1 MTVGIDKIGFATSQ
15 YQLAMADLAQAR
27 GEDPQKYAQGLL
39 LNSISIAP
47 VTEDIVTLACD
58 AAQSILTPADKN
70 AIDLLIVATES
81 SVDQSKAAS
90 IWVHQLLGLDENV
103 RAIEMKE
110 ACYAATAALDY
121 AKLHVQAHP
130 QKKALIIASD
140 IAKYGI
146 GSSGEPTQG
155 AGSIALLV
163 SQEPRLLAFSN
174 DNAYQTR
181 SINDFWRPNYSQ
193 TPFVQGMYSTKQY
206 LDSLKTTW
214 RIYREQGGAGL
225 ESFAAICFHLP
236 YPKLAL
242 KGLKKLITKDT
253 SSEVSQRLQ
262 RHFEESIR
270 YSQEVGNIYTG
281 SLYLGLLS
289 LLEHATDLSA
299 GDRILLYSY
308 GSGAVSEMFSV
319 TLQDGFESVIKNKR
333 DDNLSQRQELSVGD
347 YEALFFEDII
357 YDEDGNAKFST
368 YKTGDFALKEI
379 VNHERIYGLSKDTA
393 HD

>member
-39 LNSISIAP
+39 LDAISIAP

-58 AAQSILTPADKN
+58 AAQSILTPDDKE
-70 AIDLLIVATES
+70 AIDLVIVATES
-81 SVDQSKAAS
+81 SVDQSKAAA
-90 IWVHQLLGLDENV
+90 IWVHQLLGLKENV

-130 QKKALIIASD
+130 DKKALVIASD

-163 SQEPRLLAFSN
+163 SQEPRLLAFSD

-206 LDSLKTTW
+206 LDSLKATW
-214 RIYREQGGAGL
+214 RIFQEQGGSPL
-225 ESFAAICFHLP
+225 DQFAAVCFHLP

-242 KGLKKLITKDT
+242 KGLKKLITKET
-253 SSEVSQRLQ
+253 SAQVSQRLQ
-262 RHFEESIR
+262 KHFDDSIR
-270 YSQEVGNIYTG
+270 YSQKVGNIYTG

-289 LLEHATDLSA
+289 LLEQAKDLAA
-299 GDRILLYSY
+299 GDRILCYSY
-308 GSGAVSEMFSV
+308 GSGAVSEMFSM
-319 TLQDGFESVIKNKR
+319 TLQDGFRNF
-333 DDNLSQRQELSVGD
+333 LSTDREALLTQRHQLSVAD
-347 YEALFFEDII
+347 YEALFFEDIS
-357 YDEDGNAKFST
+357 YDAEGNASLAT
-368 YKTGDFALKEI
+368 YKTGPFTLKEI
-379 VNHERIYGLSKDTA
+379 SQHERIYGLSEDTP
-393 HD
+393 HG